1 MEWVGGVCSPAVGGT
16 ASLQARLPQSLSL
29 IPVPWEP
36 APLSMGWVHRKPPV
50 SQLQVPLAHSH
61 PKIQASHFNNLGPSW
76 L

>member
-1 MEWVGGVCSPAVGGT
+1 MVGGGVQPTAVGDT

-29 IPVPWEP
+29 VPIPWEP
-36 APLSMGWVHRKPPV
+36 APLSMGKVDGNAPV
-50 SQLQVPLAHSH
+50 SQLQVRLAYSH